1 MSAAKKI
8 QPSRIIGVQFSMLS
22 PEEIR
27 KNSVVEI
34 TNRDTYI
41 NNKPVIGGLFDP
53 RMGTIDPNIICPTDG
68 MTYIDTP
75 GYFGHIELARP
86 VFFMQHFK
94 EIVKI
99 CKCVCF
105 KCSKLLI
112 DKEQHRHILEWDSEA
127 RWSYVYDIASKTKR
141 CSFANQDG
149 CGCKQFDRIKVDNMS
164 FIYAI
169 WENVK
174 SGSAAA
180 AAGADAGATAV
191 AENLSMRMTPE
202 IVLKIFKR
210 ISDDDIHFMGFSPV
224 FSRPEWFI
232 CETLAV
238 PPPAVRPSVKHD
250 ANQRSEDDLT
260 QIYITIIKTNNDL
273 KEKIKS
279 NAAAHI
285 IDNIAG
291 YMQFYIANIANNKVK
306 GSATPMTQR
315 SGRPLQCIRDR
326 LDRKHGRIRGNL
338 MGKRVDFSAR
348 SVITAD
354 PNLSIRELGVPL
366 KVAKNL
372 TKPVVVNDLNRDFL
386 LKLVQNGPEVYPGAK
401 ILERRTGENISLMYI
416 DRLSIKLENGDIV
429 HRHLMDGDAVLF
441 NRQPSLHKMSM
452 MCHIVKVMKQGDTFR
467 LHVSVTKPYN
477 ADFDG
482 DEMNMHA
489 PQNAAAET
497 ELRHLAAV
505 PYQLISPSNNS
516 PIIGIFQDS
525 LLGSFRFTRENLRFS
540 AREAMNLLMMFPRVD
555 PTTLFSRSRDEVT
568 NFEILSQIMPPISLN
583 YKTKLFDEEP
593 GQNKETSNHV
603 LEIRNGQYI
612 RGQMEKGVL
621 GSGTKGI
628 LHRTCNDIGNMACSD
643 FIDDL
648 QHIITEY
655 MKASSY
661 SVGIGDLIADST
673 TQTKIAEIIT
683 EQKREVQTLID
694 RVHLGIFENKT
705 AATNMVEFE
714 KQVNSILNKAAEQSG
729 KIGRNNLNPNNRFVT
744 IVKCGSKGSTLNIS
758 QMISCLGQQNV
769 DGKRIPYGFDN
780 RTLPHFAKFDDS
792 PGARGFIENSYIKG
806 LTAPQLFFHAMGG
819 RIGLIDT
826 ACKSVTWETPIVIIE
841 NDKPIYTEIG
851 RWIDGKLS
859 AAEPEKIKHF
869 EEKNMEL
876 LDLTEVVYIPT
887 TDQRGNIT
895 WGELTAVTRHD
906 PGERLYEVTTYGGRK
921 VTVAESR
928 SLLIWNAEKQE
939 FCETNSPDAKVGD
952 YMPVTVELCEPPIIV
967 NSVDVSEYL
976 PKNKYIY
983 GTEFNKAK
991 ELMLSAMKDRK
1002 KIPTGW
1008 WKQNNGTLFTLPYT
1022 KKSLLQRAIVRSDI
1036 ENIKDGCVYPYNAKR
1051 IDAIVDE
1058 KFELNE
1064 ENGIF
1069 IGLFLADGN
1078 IHDQHIIITKNN
1090 ENIRTFVKEWYKKHS
1105 IGFTERIRSIKD
1117 KKINGTSNS
1126 IVATNSILATFL
1138 KKFVGNYSQSKYVP
1152 NEAFIAPEPFIIG
1165 LLNGYFSG
1173 DGWISKSGCVYAS
1186 SVSKRLTEGICMLC
1200 SRIGIFGKVNKIIN
1214 KPNNA
1219 SSNPMPSYSISI
1231 NAQWAQIFSNKI
1243 TLLENNKNYRLKNN
1257 THNNIHKNFTQKN
1270 NVVLDKIVEINVIGV
1285 EKHPKLYDVTVPS
1298 TLNFG
1303 IANGLNVVDTSQ
1315 TGYIQR
1321 RLIKGLE
1328 DLKMEYDMT
1337 VRNSK
1342 GKIIQFV
1349 YGDDGIETT
1358 RIESQVLP
1366 LGGMNI
1372 QDIYSLYDIPTDPK
1386 IINLIYTKTAASRF
1400 NAQQG
1405 ELKEK
1410 CSDYIKRALQAR
1422 EDVVMRV
1429 FSGKSDNSVKAP
1441 VAFPY
1446 IIANVQGQM
1455 NLGANTLVDI
1465 TPLEAFQLIENNMRV
1480 LNKIKYAQPTAL
1492 FQILYNYYLN
1502 PKDLVVNKRFHRKAL
1517 VLLLEQ
1523 INLNYKRSLVHPG
1536 EMVGVIAGQSIGEPT
1551 TQMTLNSVTYETE
1564 ILVRDSNMRMHKYQ
1578 IGDFVTQHMKKSKKV
1593 EYYDEKDTTYA
1604 ELDAAEEYFEIPS
1617 SNEDGETVWNRI
1629 EAVTQHPVVNRDGT
1643 NTMLK
1648 ITTENCHEVTVTKAK
1663 SVLKLINGKIGEA
1676 DGETLKLGDY
1686 LIISRR
1692 PLEYAENT
1700 LLNIRDVLP
1709 PTEYIYGSEMEKARA
1724 VVREHQWWKNHS
1736 GTTFVIPYNRSDSA
1750 YSALTPDIARF
1761 RTPITIDYKSG
1772 FIYTKKAGVCGAD
1785 GHSDGSLPET
1795 IELDYDFGYL
1805 VGAYAAEGCMTKHQI
1820 SIANN
1825 EPEYFEPI
1833 LRLCK
1838 KLNITTKH
1846 YVHKDKIK
1854 EGWTSSDIRI
1864 YNTLMCRILEN
1875 LCGKLS
1881 HNKFVSP
1888 DIVYSN
1894 KECIYGFLDAYIG
1907 GDGCVNKG
1915 LNEINAHSVSLKMLL
1930 DIQQMTRNIG
1940 IVGII
1945 TKEKKQETNNRGT
1958 LPENIHQPYKIRF
1971 RQNQCKKLSHILN
1984 VKIPMKIERIQSI
1997 REKYFKYEVSEI
2009 NDLVFPN
2016 EIDGNIVWEARNG
2029 RMSDL
2034 MFDRIVSIEE
2044 VPNTTNYAYD
2054 LTVENTRNFDT
2065 YYAVVLRDTF
2075 HFSGVASKS
2084 NVTRGVPR
2092 IEEIL
2097 RLTKNPKNP
2106 SMNVFL
2112 RAEDQFDKEKAT
2124 KYTHIL
2130 EHTKLGDLVKSM
2142 QIYFDPDDHETTIL
2156 DDKVWLEQYYDF
2168 EKMLNNCGGQV
2179 LDRDTPKSRWII
2191 RMEMD
2196 AEEMLDKNITMDDIH
2211 YCIVSYSQN
2220 INCAYTDYNADNL
2233 VFRLRLSSDLLSKPK
2248 KKVGGSTSAAPLDQT
2263 DELYMLNNFQETV
2276 LNQIVLRG
2284 ISGITKVMPFKLQ
2297 GYVTYEEDK
2306 YVTKDRWVLDT
2317 TGSNLLETLAL
2328 DFIDPTQTYSNDIKE
2343 IHNILGIEATRQIIY
2358 NELVEV
2364 IEFSGAYVNS
2374 HHLQL
2379 LADRMTNTI
2388 SLVPIYRS
2396 GILYDDIGPIA
2407 KATFEVHTEEFLT
2420 AARHGALDHMR
2431 GISANVMTGQNGYY
2445 GTSAFQVVLDMD
2457 KLVDGTGAPPPTQK
2471 SALDAMLE
2479 DFERLDMYSGCA
2491 REKIGIKNNIKNIV
2505 PAAAAA
2511 AAVDCDD
2518 NDIGF

>member
-540 AREAMNLLMMFPRVD
+540 ARDAMNLLMMFPRVD

-673 TQTKIAEIIT
+673 TQAKIAEIIT

-967 NSVDVSEYL
+967 DSIDNSGE
-976 PKNKYIY
+976 
-983 GTEFNKAK
+983 
-991 ELMLSAMKDRK
+991 M
-1002 KIPTGW
+1002 
-1008 WKQNNGTLFTLPYT
+1008 
-1022 KKSLLQRAIVRSDI
+1022 
-1036 ENIKDGCVYPYNAKR
+1036 
-1051 IDAIVDE
+1051 
-1058 KFELNE
+1058 FELNKD
-1064 ENGIF
+1064 NGYNVGYYLAGYGDFDSPDFEF
-1069 IGLFLADGN
+1069 I
-1078 IHDQHIIITKNN
+1078 QKITNN
-1090 ENIRTFVKEWYKKHS
+1090 F
-1105 IGFTERIRSIKD
+1105 
-1117 KKINGTSNS
+1117 
-1126 IVATNSILATFL
+1126 
-1138 KKFVGNYSQSKYVP
+1138 QCVP
-1152 NEAFIAPEPFIIG
+1152 NEAFIAPREFVEGFIE
-1165 LLNGYFSG
+1165 GYFYKTN
-1173 DGWISKSGCVYAS
+1173 IKTPNTQILCN
-1186 SVSKRLTEGICMLC
+1186 GIAMLC
-1200 SRIGIFGKVNKIIN
+1200 SRLGITTTIEDCDEFYII
-1214 KPNNA
+1214 
-1219 SSNPMPSYSISI
+1219 
-1231 NAQWAQIFSNKI
+1231 
-1243 TLLENNKNYRLKNN
+1243 ENCREDIDPEYTK
-1257 THNNIHKNFTQKN
+1257 QN

-1298 TLNFG
+1298 TLNFCL
-1303 IANGLNVVDTSQ
+1303 ANGLNVVDTSQ

-1386 IINLIYTKTAASRF
+1386 IINLIYTKTAAARF

-1410 CSDYIKRALQAR
+1410 CADYIKRAIQAR

-1564 ILVRDSNMRMHKYQ
+1564 ILVRDSKMRMHKYQ
-1578 IGDFVTQHMKKSKKV
+1578 IGDFVTQHMKTSKKV

-1617 SNEDGETVWNRI
+1617 ANEAGETVWNRI

-1663 SVLKLINGKIGEA
+1663 SVLKLINGKIGDA
-1676 DGETLKLGDY
+1676 DGYTLKVGDY
-1686 LIISRR
+1686 LVISRR

-1709 PTEYIYGSEMEKARA
+1709 PTEYIYGSEMEKARS

-1846 YVHKDKIK
+1846 YVQNNKIK

-1888 DIVYSN
+1888 EIVYSN

-1907 GDGCVNKG
+1907 GDGCVNK
-1915 LNEINAHSVSLKMLL
+1915 NINDISASSVSLKMLL

-1940 IVGII
+1940 IVGVVRKI
-1945 TKEKKQETNNRGT
+1945 KKQETNSRGT
-1958 LPENIHQPYKIRF
+1958 LPENIHQPYRIYF
-1971 RQNQCKKLSHILN
+1971 RQNQCKKLAEILN
-1984 VKIPMKIERIQSI
+1984 IKIGYKQQLVLKI
-1997 REKYFKYEVSEI
+1997 REKQFKYNISQI
-2009 NDLVFPN
+2009 DDIVFPN
-2016 EIDGNIVWEARNG
+2016 EIDGTIVWEARNG
-2029 RMSDL
+2029 RMEDL
-2034 MFDRIVSIEE
+2034 LFEKIVSVEE

-2054 LTVENTRNFDT
+2054 LTVEGTRNFDT
-2065 YYAVVLRDTF
+2065 YHAVGCSDTF

-2168 EKMLNNCGGQV
+2168 EKMLNNCGGQI

-2233 VFRLRLSSDLLSKPK
+2233 VFRLRLSAELLSKPK

-2297 GYVTYEEDK
+2297 GYVTYEDDK

-2457 KLVDGTGAPPPTQK
+2457 KLADGTSAPPPTQK